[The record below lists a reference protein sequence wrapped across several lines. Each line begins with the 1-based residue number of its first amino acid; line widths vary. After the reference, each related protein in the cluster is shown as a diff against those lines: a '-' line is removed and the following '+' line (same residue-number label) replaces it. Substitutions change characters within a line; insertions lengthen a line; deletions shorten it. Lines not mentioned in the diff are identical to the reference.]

1 MSLLDTAYD
10 KVEKRLKFSILLDL
24 FLIRRGWDW
33 TFVEL
38 NKAISLSG
46 LTLFL
51 TAFVPALAL
60 FKRDLI
66 WVSLLMLWPHSVY
79 SFYKFYSF
87 SPRRLLNDKPI
98 KQLSVALGS
107 AGQMTIAAGYYG
119 YLSAQALMWGGVLL
133 SLAHFW
139 TMEVDYKYVLQ
150 VRPFAY
156 LPFLLGAVVVVKQ
169 LGLF

>member
-1 MSLLDTAYD
+1 LD
-10 KVEKRLKFSILLDL
+10 F

-33 TFVEL
+33 TLVEL
-38 NKAISLSG
+38 NKAASLAG
-46 LTLFL
+46 LTVFL
-51 TAFVPALAL
+51 TAFLPPLAP
-60 FKRDLI
+60 FKRDIL
-66 WVSLLMLWPHSVY
+66 WVSLLMLWPHSAY

-98 KQLSVALGS
+98 KQLSVVLGS
-107 AGQMTIAAGYYG
+107 AGQAVIAAGYYG
-119 YLSAQALMWGGVLL
+119 LLSAQVLLWGGVIL

-169 LGLF
+169 LGFF